1 MFLAVRCECFID
13 EIHSRD
19 ASMRALAPLGLLA
32 WMASLFV
39 AHHRVHATGC
49 LTEARWAFQND
60 EVYDREL
67 EAY

>member
-1 MFLAVRCECFID
+1 
-13 EIHSRD
+13 
-19 ASMRALAPLGLLA
+19 MRALVPLGLLA
-32 WMASLFV
+32 WMAGLFV
-39 AHHRVHATGC
+39 AHHRIHATGC